1 MKYYLLGILLGS
13 LSMIA
18 MDSYSM
24 DYIEIE
30 KLRIME
36 EIETELFIMNNRAQ
50 NTYYD
55 EDYVREIRKEILIEQ
70 CQKELKRKEQGLP
83 SFGFDFSQC
92 K

>member
-50 NTYYD
+50 DNYYVSPKVD
-55 EDYVREIRKEILIEQ
+55 WEKIRKDSCKEIAD
-70 CQKELKRKEQGLP
+70 KKSQGVLVYTP
-83 SFGFDFSQC
+83 KYC
-92 K
+92 EM

>member
-1 MKYYLLGILLGS
+1 MKHLLLGILLGS

-50 NTYYD
+50 DNYYVSPKVD
-55 EDYVREIRKEILIEQ
+55 WEKVEKNICKEIAD
-70 CQKELKRKEQGLP
+70 KKNQGILVYTP
-83 SFGFDFSQC
+83 KYC
-92 K
+92 EM

>member
-13 LSMIA
+13 LSMVA

-36 EIETELFIMNNRAQ
+36 EIETELFIMNSRAQ
-50 NTYYD
+50 DNYYVSPKVD
-55 EDYVREIRKEILIEQ
+55 WEKIRKDSCKEIAD
-70 CQKELKRKEQGLP
+70 KKSQGILVYTP
-83 SFGFDFSQC
+83 KYC
-92 K
+92 EM

>member
-24 DYIEIE
+24 DYIEME

-50 NTYYD
+50 SNYYVPPKVNWEKVKKD
-55 EDYVREIRKEILIEQ
+55 SCKEIAD
-70 CQKELKRKEQGLP
+70 KKSQGILVYTP
-83 SFGFDFSQC
+83 SYC
-92 K
+92 EM

>member
-1 MKYYLLGILLGS
+1 MKHYLLGILLGS

-24 DYIEIE
+24 DYIEME

-50 NTYYD
+50 DIYYVSPKVD
-55 EDYVREIRKEILIEQ
+55 WKKVEKNICKEIAD
-70 CQKELKRKEQGLP
+70 KKNQGILVYTP
-83 SFGFDFSQC
+83 RYC
-92 K
+92 EM

>member
-1 MKYYLLGILLGS
+1 MKHLLLGILLGS
-13 LSMIA
+13 LSVIA

-50 NTYYD
+50 DNYYVPSRTVD
-55 EDYVREIRKEILIEQ
+55 WKKVEKNICKEIAD
-70 CQKELKRKEQGLP
+70 KKKQGILVYTP
-83 SFGFDFSQC
+83 KFC
-92 K
+92 EM

>member
-1 MKYYLLGILLGS
+1 MKHLLLGILLGS

-50 NTYYD
+50 DTYYVSPKVNWEKIEKD
-55 EDYVREIRKEILIEQ
+55 SCKEIAD
-70 CQKELKRKEQGLP
+70 KKSQGILVYTP
-83 SFGFDFSQC
+83 SYC
-92 K
+92 EM